1 MSQLDTKPLELA
13 REQTMGIVAGISDQ
27 DLERVH
33 SPLMSPLVWDL
44 GHIAAFEDL
53 WLAHRHGGLDL
64 LRPDLMDVYDAFE
77 TPRAGRGEL
86 PYLRRAEAAAFL
98 VDVRRRVREL
108 DLPEGIAHDLVERH
122 ERQHGETMLQTLN
135 LARIA
140 RPGPAAEAPGGPGGM
155 SGPDLV
161 DVAGGPGGMSGL
173 DLVDVPGGTVPIG
186 AGAEGFAYDNER
198 PVHEVERRAF
208 RIGRVPVTNGDWR
221 SFVGDGGYARRE
233 WWSQDGWAWREA
245 EGIVRPLNWL
255 TDELEWR
262 LADGAGPLEDQRPV
276 VHISWYEADAFAR
289 GRGVRLPSEV
299 EWEIAATWDGSRRR
313 EVSWA
318 EANLAEAGMLG
329 TVTVGSRS
337 GEPEPAPCG
346 ALGMIGDVWEWTS
359 SDFGGYPGF
368 VAYPYREYSEVFFGH
383 DYKVLRGGSFATSSR
398 VISPT
403 FRNWDHPH
411 RRQIFAGLRV
421 AANA

>member
-1 MSQLDTKPLELA
+1 
-13 REQTMGIVAGISDQ
+13 MGIVGGISDE

-53 WLAHRHGGLDL
+53 WLAHRHGGLEL

-77 TPRAGRGEL
+77 TPRADRGDL
-86 PYLRRAEAAAFL
+86 PYLRHAEADEFL

-140 RPGPAAEAPGGPGGM
+140 RPAVTVAGESTGGPGR
-155 SGPDLV
+155 L
-161 DVAGGPGGMSGL
+161 SGL
-173 DLVDVPGGTVPIG
+173 DLVEVPGGAVPVG
-186 AGAEGFAYDNER
+186 AGPDGFAYDNER
-198 PVHEVERRAF
+198 PRHTVERRAF
-208 RIGRVPVTNGDWR
+208 RIGRVPVTNGDWL
-221 SFVGDGGYARRE
+221 SFVHDGGYARRE
-233 WWSQDGWAWREA
+233 WWSAAGWAWREA

-262 LADGAGPLEDQRPV
+262 LADGASPLDEQRPV
-276 VHISWYEADAFAR
+276 IHVSWYEADAFAR
-289 GRGVRLPSEV
+289 ARGVRLPSEF
-299 EWEIAATWDGSRRR
+299 EWEIAATWDGTSRQ
-313 EVSWA
+313 EPDVTA
-318 EANLAEAGMLG
+318 ANLTEAGVFG
-329 TVTVGSRS
+329 TVRVGGRAQDHA
-337 GEPEPAPCG
+337 PPCG
-346 ALGMIGDVWEWTS
+346 AAGMIGDVWEWTS
-359 SDFGGYPGF
+359 SDFDGYPGF
-368 VAYPYREYSEVFFGH
+368 VAHPYREYSEVFFGH
-383 DYKVLRGGSFATSSR
+383 EYRVLRGGSFATSSR
-398 VISPT
+398 VISST

>member
-1 MSQLDTKPLELA
+1 MTQLDTNTLELA
-13 REQTMGIVAGISDQ
+13 RDQTLGLVAGISDD

-53 WLAHRHGGLDL
+53 WLAHRHGGLEL

-77 TPRAGRGEL
+77 TPRADRGRL
-86 PYLRRAEAAAFL
+86 PYLHHAEAEEFL
-98 VDVRRRVREL
+98 TDVRLRVRDL
-108 DLPEGIAHDLVERH
+108 DLPEGPIHDLVERH

-140 RPGPAAEAPGGPGGM
+140 RPRRPGEPAGPGVSERNGR
-155 SGPDLV
+155 
-161 DVAGGPGGMSGL
+161 GGMTGL
-173 DLVDVPGGTVPIG
+173 DLVDVPGGTFPLG
-186 AGAEGFAYDNER
+186 AGSEGFAYDNER
-198 PVHEVERRAF
+198 PRHSVERRAF
-208 RIGRVPVTNGDWR
+208 RIGRVAITNGDWL
-221 SFVGDGGYARRE
+221 SFVHDGGYSRRE
-233 WWSQDGWAWREA
+233 WWTADGWAWREA

-262 LADGAGPLEDQRPV
+262 LADGATPIDPHRPV
-276 VHISWYEADAFAR
+276 VHISWHEADAFAR
-289 GRGVRLPSEV
+289 ARGVRLPSEV
-299 EWEIAATWDGSRRR
+299 EWEMAATWDGRNRIDGGWSH
-313 EVSWA
+313 
-318 EANLAEAGMLG
+318 ANLVENGVLG
-329 TVTVGSRS
+329 TVAAGAT
-337 GEPEPAPCG
+337 PQDAAPCG

-359 SDFGGYPGF
+359 SDFRAYPGF
-368 VAYPYREYSEVFFGH
+368 VAHPYREYSEVFFGP

-398 VISPT
+398 VITPS

-421 AANA
+421 AADA

>member
-1 MSQLDTKPLELA
+1 MRQLDAKPLELA
-13 REQTMGIVAGISDQ
+13 REQTIGIVSGIGDD

-53 WLAHRHGGLDL
+53 WLAHRHGGLEL

-86 PYLRRAEAAAFL
+86 PYLRRAEADEFL
-98 VDVRRRVREL
+98 TDVRRRVREL
-108 DLPEGIAHDLVERH
+108 ELPEGIAHELVERH

-140 RPGPAAEAPGGPGGM
+140 RPRAAGEPTGPGG
-155 SGPDLV
+155 L
-161 DVAGGPGGMSGL
+161 SGL
-173 DLVDVPGGTVPIG
+173 ELVEVPGGAFQLG
-186 AGAEGFAYDNER
+186 AGPDGFAYDNER
-198 PVHEVERRAF
+198 PRHAVERRAF
-208 RIGRVPVTNGDWR
+208 QIGRVPVTNGDWL

-233 WWSQDGWAWREA
+233 WWSREGWAWREA

-255 TDELEWR
+255 TEELEWR
-262 LADGAGPLEDQRPV
+262 LADGAAPLDEQRPV
-276 VHISWYEADAFAR
+276 IHISWYEADAFAR
-289 GRGVRLPSEV
+289 ARGVRLPSEV
-299 EWEIAATWDGSRRR
+299 EWEMAATWDGTRRH
-313 EVSWA
+313 EPTWS
-318 EANLAEAGMLG
+318 EANLAEAGLLG
-329 TVTVGSRS
+329 PVPVAAGARD
-337 GEPEPAPCG
+337 PAPCG

-368 VAYPYREYSEVFFGH
+368 VAHPYREYSEVFFGH
-383 DYKVLRGGSFATSSR
+383 DYKVLRGGSFATSRR
-398 VISPT
+398 VITAS

-421 AANA
+421 AADA